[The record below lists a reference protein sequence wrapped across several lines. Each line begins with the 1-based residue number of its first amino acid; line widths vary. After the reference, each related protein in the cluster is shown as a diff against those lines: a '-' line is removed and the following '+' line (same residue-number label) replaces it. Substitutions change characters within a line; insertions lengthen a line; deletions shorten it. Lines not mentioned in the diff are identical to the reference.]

1 MGPGLVLASPSLL
14 PSLPRARPRGCPS
27 RPGTPAGQQGASAP
41 VPEAPFRSP
50 GISVPPRSPRGRCGV
65 QKLPGLNA
73 ARSAQQCPGCTGWR
87 APSKAAAGHRGRAPA
102 APGCP
107 GSQLAPPE
115 ELFGPLTPERCPLLS
130 PTLPSPTALKLPK
143 QTGQAATACTFPLRT
158 PHPQNGASPPQ
169 QGYATSDVTNGCPR
183 PPLTGR
189 ARAARRPQRATLKV
203 RLVAEAQCACSGGG
217 ARSCRVPCRPPSV
230 PFPVGARGR

>member
-50 GISVPPRSPRGRCGV
+50 GISVAPRSPRGCCGV

-102 APGCP
+102 APGSHGPACSRLP
-107 GSQLAPPE
+107 AAQPWGGGLA
-115 ELFGPLTPERCPLLS
+115 LRSLHSFLAVQTDGVGPSFSLSPLPHKFIHMLMASGAGLCTLPLLLGN
-130 PTLPSPTALKLPK
+130 PARVA
-143 QTGQAATACTFPLRT
+143 G
-158 PHPQNGASPPQ
+158 GAQ
-169 QGYATSDVTNGCPR
+169 QGGDEVPVKIVNEC
-183 PPLTGR
+183 
-189 ARAARRPQRATLKV
+189 
-203 RLVAEAQCACSGGG
+203 CSL
-217 ARSCRVPCRPPSV
+217 S
-230 PFPVGARGR
+230 